1 MPEPLRIAV
10 VIPYYQ
16 EQRGVL
22 ARGLVSIFAQV
33 VAPSVRIDVF
43 VVDDASP
50 VDPAGDIVDAGAA
63 PAHVT
68 VRILRRPNGG
78 PGAARNTGLDA
89 ATADHEVVAFLDSDD
104 VWRSD
109 HLARAQIGLKTG
121 ADLYFCDFTSPD
133 HRDGYL
139 QSTKLYAD
147 LTRGGEAGST
157 AVSHGA
163 DVWSCEGARLAEW
176 TIREYLAQTST
187 IVYSVAR
194 LGHIRFS
201 EHLRLAGEDHLFF
214 LDLAVGATRASLSL
228 EREVERGAGINVYDS
243 ARTWGDPRDLRRRIY
258 NLGALRLMSTRAA
271 WNGATR
277 QLLDDRLAQ
286 SRRVVSFLLVR
297 QMFTFRSV
305 PLAAL
310 RMAWSCDRRT
320 ALLFPFGAAAF
331 LATKLVGRAGLNESE
346 IEK

>member
-22 ARGLVSIFAQV
+22 ARGLASIFAQV
-33 VAPSVRIDVF
+33 VAPSVRIELF

-50 VDPAGDIVDAGAA
+50 VDPAGDIADAGAP
-63 PAHVT
+63 PAHIT
-68 VRILRRPNGG
+68 VSILRRPNGG

-89 ATADHEVVAFLDSDD
+89 ATTDHDVVAFLDSDD

-109 HLARAQIGLKTG
+109 HLARAQIGLETG

-133 HRDGYL
+133 HRDGYF
-139 QSTKLYAD
+139 QSTKFYAD
-147 LTRGGEAGST
+147 LTRGDEAGNT
-157 AVSHGA
+157 AVCHGA
-163 DVWSCEGARLAEW
+163 DIWSCEGARLAEW

-187 IVYSVAR
+187 IVYRVAR
-194 LGHIRFS
+194 LGHVRFS
-201 EHLRLAGEDHLFF
+201 EHLRFAGEDHLFF
-214 LDLAVGATRASLSL
+214 LDLAVGAKRASLSL
-228 EREVERGAGINVYDS
+228 AREVERGSGINVYDS

-258 NLGALRLMSTRAA
+258 NLGALRLMSTRAS
-271 WNGATR
+271 WSGATR
-277 QLLDDRLAQ
+277 RLLDNRLAQ
-286 SRRVVSFLLVR
+286 SRRVVSFLLMR
-297 QMFTFRSV
+297 QMFSSRSV
-305 PLAAL
+305 PVAAL

-331 LATKLVGRAGLNESE
+331 LATKLVGKAGLNESE
-346 IEK
+346 VER